1 MSDSEAIT
9 TPGGSAASFAR
20 PRPFPAIV
28 VGGLIVGILDLAYAI
43 LIYSPQKPILIP
55 QTIASG
61 ILGMK
66 SYSGGTHTAAF
77 GVVLHFVIALG
88 AAMVYYLA
96 SRKLP
101 FLVSRAVV
109 CGLIYGALVYMF
121 MHIVCCHSRR
131 CRWDTLRSST
141 RPWSSSSTG
150 SASACPSRSRCVTT
164 PAEFLTCALRGRG
177 WPRDLSF
184 VHSCFATPSSSQW
197 WPHESQVHLY
207 FWEESS
213 VATTSVEVPPS
224 KTTSVEWHLGQ
235 RTTSSSSSSSSL
247 RFGSSSAS

>member
-28 VGGLIVGILDLAYAI
+28 VGGLIVGVLDLAYAI

-55 QTIASG
+55 QTIGSG

-66 SYSGGTHTAAF
+66 SYSGGTHTAAL

-109 CGLIYGALVYMF
+109 CTSFTARWFTCSCISS
-121 MHIVCCHSRR
+121 CCHSRR

-150 SASACPSRSRCVTT
+150 SASGCPSRSRCVTT
-164 PAEFLTCALRGRG
+164 PAEFLTCTLRGRG
-177 WPRDLSF
+177 W
-184 VHSCFATPSSSQW
+184 
-197 WPHESQVHLY
+197 
-207 FWEESS
+207 
-213 VATTSVEVPPS
+213 
-224 KTTSVEWHLGQ
+224 
-235 RTTSSSSSSSSL
+235 L
-247 RFGSSSAS
+247 RMA